1 MRVRLL
7 FFARAREL
15 AGVGE
20 TEVEVASHATAAVV
34 LKQVLETWPALE
46 EVSGRCVLAV
56 NQEYLEDM
64 ARILKEGDEVAVLPP
79 VSGG

>member
-1 MRVRLL
+1 MQIRLL

-20 TEVEVASHATAAVV
+20 TQLAVPSGSSAASV
-34 LKQVLETWPALE
+34 LQTILKTWPALE
-46 EVSGRCVLAV
+46 EVASRCVLAI
-56 NQEYLEDM
+56 NQEYMEDSSVV
-64 ARILKEGDEVAVLPP
+64 LKDGDEVAMLPP